1 MGTDGADAANMT
13 SSSRRP
19 VDLLLALKLQNDS
32 QKDWGTVYV
41 SAVSVV
47 VALGLRNIMK
57 SQCFEQISLLLL
69 PCREQKSKHWSG
81 AL

>member
-13 SSSRRP
+13 PSSGRP
-19 VDLLLALKLQNDS
+19 IDLLLALKLQNDS
-32 QKDWGTVYV
+32 QKDWGTIYI
-41 SAVSVV
+41 SVV
-47 VALGLRNIMK
+47 VALGLQNK
-57 SQCFEQISLLLL
+57 SQCFEQISLLFL

>member
-1 MGTDGADAANMT
+1 MGTDAADAANMT

-32 QKDWGTVYV
+32 QKDWGTIY
-41 SAVSVV
+41 VSVV

-57 SQCFEQISLLLL
+57 SQYFEQISLLLL
-69 PCREQKSKHWSG
+69 PCREQKSKHWSC